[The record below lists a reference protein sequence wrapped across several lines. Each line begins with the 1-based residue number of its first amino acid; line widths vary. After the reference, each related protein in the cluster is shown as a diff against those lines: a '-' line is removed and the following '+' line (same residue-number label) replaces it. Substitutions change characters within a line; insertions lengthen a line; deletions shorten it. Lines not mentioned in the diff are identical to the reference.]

1 MDDLKN
7 SETMTDSIF
16 FNLICREGT
25 PKIIDSY
32 LKLHNVDEYTIGTG
46 FDNGCMFNIDNA
58 KYLLIGDGDKYYLA
72 NIKHRYKTQLL
83 LQNSLY
89 Y

>member
-58 KYLLIGDGDKYYLA
+58 KYLYKNYQTACEKY
-72 NIKHRYKTQLL
+72 IDSTCFLL
-83 LQNSLY
+83 KI
-89 Y
+89 